1 MNFTDMATLAGFLGI
16 AIFVFVVGAGILQL
30 QRDRVR
36 ERLAGLGGNL
46 PGPTESFADGDLPA
60 LLTPDASTESL
71 AKDTRLDQ
79 EIRRAGWYRR
89 TAKRDFVAFRQAG
102 MLFIVIVTGVIV
114 VVIGPEH
121 TRIVARTVVLGL
133 AALILTWSLP
143 RIYLRS
149 VGNHRVKRIQR
160 ALPDALDLMTMC
172 LTGGLS
178 LQDAFAHVSR
188 EIAFAHPDL
197 ALELLIVK
205 RQSELRSSEFAFQ
218 QFARRI
224 NAPEVVALTALIT
237 QGQRLG
243 TDVVNSIRE
252 YADNMRLRRRQLA
265 DERSNK
271 ASVKI
276 LFPLAFCLLPSAFII
291 LWGPSL
297 IELGRF
303 LMSLR
308 GRTGPP

>member
-1 MNFTDMATLAGFLGI
+1 MTFTDLATVAGFLGI
-16 AIFVFVVGAGILQL
+16 AVCVFALGMGVLQL
-30 QRDRVR
+30 QRDRIR
-36 ERLAGLGGNL
+36 ERLLGT
-46 PGPTESFADGDLPA
+46 GPQVVGEPRTTGSQDLPLV
-60 LLTPDASTESL
+60 LLDDPAEVAGRKT
-71 AKDTRLDQ
+71 KLDQ
-79 EIRRAGWYRR
+79 ELRRAGWYKP
-89 TAKRDFVAFRQAG
+89 TAKRDFLAFRQSG
-102 MLFIVIVTGVIV
+102 ILFVVIATGAIA

-121 TRIVARTVVLGL
+121 THLVARTIVLGF
-133 AALILTWSLP
+133 AALILVWSLP

-149 VGNHRVKRIQR
+149 VANRRVKHIQR

-178 LQDAFAHVSR
+178 LQDAFTHVSR
-188 EIAFAHPDL
+188 EIAFAHPEL
-197 ALELLIVK
+197 ALELLIVR

-218 QFARRI
+218 QLSRRI
-224 NAPEVVALTALIT
+224 DAPEVVALATLIT

-243 TDVVNSIRE
+243 TDVVSSIRE
-252 YADNMRLRRRQLA
+252 YADNLRLRRRQLA

-271 ASVKI
+271 ASVKM

-308 GRTGPP
+308 GGVGPP

>member
-1 MNFTDMATLAGFLGI
+1 MTITDLVTVASFLGI
-16 AIFVFVVGAGILQL
+16 AICVFVMGRVVLQS
-30 QRDRVR
+30 QRDRVG
-36 ERLAGLGGNL
+36 ERLFGIGSRAAGTVAISGG
-46 PGPTESFADGDLPA
+46 DDLPPG
-60 LLTPDASTESL
+60 LLEAPAEVSGR
-71 AKDTRLDQ
+71 DTKLDQ
-79 EIRRAGWYRR
+79 EFRRAGWYRP
-89 TAKRDFVAFRQAG
+89 TAKRDFQALRHGAILFVMLVAGA
-102 MLFIVIVTGVIV
+102 MA

-121 TRIVARTVVLGL
+121 PRIVSRLVVAGL
-133 AALILTWSLP
+133 ATLALVWSLP
-143 RIYLRS
+143 RIYLRLI
-149 VGNHRVKRIQR
+149 GNRRVKRIQT

-188 EIAFAHPDL
+188 EIYFAHPDL

-218 QFARRI
+218 HFSKRI
-224 NAPEVVALTALIT
+224 DAPEIVNLSALIT

-252 YADNMRLRRRQLA
+252 YADSIRLRRRQLA

-271 ASVKI
+271 ASVKM

-297 IELGRF
+297 IELGKF
-303 LMSLR
+303 FMSMR
-308 GRTGPP
+308 GRAGPV